1 MVKES
6 LFKLCLTDIGLLNAM
21 LDIQFTQIRNKD
33 FAFNGFLAEVFVLNE
48 MLSSHT
54 SPHASSIYSYKKGD
68 LEVEFI
74 IQGKDG
80 IPIPIEVKSGNNT
93 KAKSLVALMKKS
105 ELKKGYKLTAKNVQ
119 VNSNRDIEQWP
130 IYLAKSL
137 YNKLTR
143 P

>member
-1 MVKES
+1 M
-6 LFKLCLTDIGLLNAM
+6 TA
-21 LDIQFTQIRNKD
+21 
-33 FAFNGFLAEVFVLNE
+33 
-48 MLSSHT
+48 
-54 SPHASSIYSYKKGD
+54 HASNIYSYKKGD
-68 LEVEFI
+68 LEVEYI

-80 IPIPIEVKSGNNT
+80 VPIPVEVKSGNNA

-105 ELKKGYKLTAKNVQ
+105 ELKKGYKLTAKKVQ

-143 P
+143 L